1 MVRTESL
8 GLDKGLGEILVS
20 CFLVSLMHRAWR
32 LKLRPRGGGSTSVWF
47 SRIPAVSFLIS
58 VPSGNFGSV
67 RRVWG
72 WTGVWAATAGGFP
85 VAATQLKAQFAGEPQ
100 LDRWKL
106 SLRLEAL
113 KLQTFPFH

>member
-47 SRIPAVSFLIS
+47 SRVLSVSFLIS
-58 VPSGNFGSV
+58 VPSSNFGSV

-72 WTGVWAATAGGFP
+72 WTGVWAATAGGFEASP
-85 VAATQLKAQFAGEPQ
+85 LRP
-100 LDRWKL
+100 L
-106 SLRLEAL
+106 S
-113 KLQTFPFH
+113 